1 MLYLLVQPVLKCMH
15 FLHGVAVFILTA
27 SYHMGRG
34 IFLLIIQVC
43 NIIRDIF
50 TALAIIGEELYRFVC
65 ELNTSIAAVSNYIRS
80 SANGG
85 INCVL
90 EAVGVF
96 IKHIGKFFINTQ
108 LHTKLLAT
116 QIGSFI
122 ADFFNLLRNALLLIA
137 DCAWWLITLLPRW
150 LLYALIAAGDFI
162 VESITAVRKAL
173 VYTVQV
179 IVEDVF
185 RLTIGIVLLFLMWH
199 NRRRV
204 GLSIL
209 RFLLKVKRVS
219 IWKSNNHF
227 PENLYYYC
235 CFLLQ
240 FIRLCWLCLMHLIR
254 RIFRRRPN
262 QALTTPTRT
271 LVAQRRTPLPR
282 PSISPNNSDK
292 SLDSTQRCVVC
303 RDRQKCVL
311 LLPCKHLCLCE
322 ECADYMIDHSIC

>member
-1 MLYLLVQPVLKCMH
+1 MLSFLVQPVLKCMH
-15 FLHGVAVFILTA
+15 FLHAVAVFILTA

-43 NIIRDIF
+43 NIIRDIL

-96 IKHIGKFFINTQ
+96 IKHISKFFINTR

-122 ADFFNLLRNALLLIA
+122 ADFLNLLRNALLLIA

-150 LLYALIAAGDFI
+150 LLYALIAVGDFI

-185 RLTIGIVLLFLMWH
+185 RLTIGIVLLFILWH

-204 GLSIL
+204 GLAIL
-209 RFLLKVKRVS
+209 RLLLKVKR
-219 IWKSNNHF
+219 
-227 PENLYYYC
+227 
-235 CFLLQ
+235 
-240 FIRLCWLCLMHLIR
+240 FIRLCWLCLKLLIR
-254 RIFRRRPN
+254 RMFRRRVI
-262 QALTTPTRT
+262 QTLTTPTRT
-271 LVAQRRTPLPR
+271 LGAQRRSPLPR
-282 PSISPNNSDK
+282 PSISPSNSDK

-322 ECADYMIDHSIC
+322 ECADYMFFTSQRQNCPLCRTFIDHSMSVYI